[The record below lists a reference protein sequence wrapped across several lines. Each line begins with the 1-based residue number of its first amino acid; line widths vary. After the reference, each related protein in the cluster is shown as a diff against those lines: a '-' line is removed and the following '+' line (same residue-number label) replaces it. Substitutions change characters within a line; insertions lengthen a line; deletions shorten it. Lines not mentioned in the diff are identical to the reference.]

1 LALKQKGNTLEKLK
15 KPAKSSLPR
24 KGLTINVAN
33 DLPTGSTGSEVM
45 SLFNQASRVA
55 LAFSTAMFMSAMTGS
70 EAQADRAE
78 PRDLPK
84 RKNVSRSS
92 GSSNGFFNFLDFS
105 NRSSSR
111 FNNYDDLQEIPR
123 APRAPVDTY
132 TVRYYTYTPDRHFRI
147 QAAGLSL
154 PLPDLSTVASNTPA
168 GSDPL
173 PAAGARKLD
182 DSLAQTIFDTLKSGA
197 AQVHVTKTQRQAIID
212 VYKERGFKGIW
223 TSMDGFET
231 KALSVL
237 AVLNTAAAEGFDA
250 ADYRMPVV
258 DDMGSP
264 GAVETDLSAIA
275 RFDIEMTAL
284 AVRYAQNASGGTIV
298 PNRLSG
304 YHDLRP
310 PRVSAKVA
318 LNKLVASD
326 APGEYLMSLHPTHPA
341 YAAMRQALAESTQTA
356 EIADQPEPL
365 PFGPTITPGMTDY
378 RVGLIRARLIT
389 LGHLDAGDPQGQDAT
404 VEPAAQELPVAN
416 DTVGTDLEAESD
428 NLYDRQMVRAV
439 KAFQREA
446 GLRPDA
452 LIGPAT
458 LRAFNGDTPQ
468 SIDKAQRLRVNME
481 RLRWLPRHLGNRHIF
496 VNQASYRL
504 QVVDNGRTVWRTKVI
519 VGKPK
524 HQTAFFSDTM
534 ETVVF
539 NPYWGVPQSII
550 VNEMLPKLV
559 NDPGYLD
566 RQGYEVISEGGRRV
580 SSYDVD
586 WWQYYDKV
594 PYGVRQL
601 PGRRNA
607 LGEVKFL
614 FPNKHA
620 IYLHDT
626 PTKKLFSR
634 GERAFSHGCVRVE
647 NPRELAKAVLGWN
660 DSKVAATINTGRNTK
675 VSLDRKFRVHLTYFT
690 AWPGADGTIDYPRD
704 VYGRDSRIEAA
715 LQATKNALN

>member
-1 LALKQKGNTLEKLK
+1 MIFHKRASRNALAL
-15 KPAKSSLPR
+15 SS
-24 KGLTINVAN
+24 
-33 DLPTGSTGSEVM
+33 
-45 SLFNQASRVA
+45 A
-55 LAFSTAMFMSAMTGS
+55 LLVLAMAGG
-70 EAQADRAE
+70 EALADRAE
-78 PRDLPK
+78 SRDLPK
-84 RKNVSRSS
+84 RKNYSRS
-92 GSSNGFFNFLDFS
+92 GSYNGGYNNGFFNFLDFS

-111 FNNYDDLQEIPR
+111 YNRYDDLQEIPR
-123 APRAPVDTY
+123 ARRAPVDTY
-132 TVRYYTYTPDRHFRI
+132 KVKYYTYQPDRYFRL
-147 QAAGLSL
+147 QAVNLSL
-154 PLPDLSTVASNTPA
+154 PLADTSVVAANTPGDSNTVPQ
-168 GSDPL
+168 
-173 PAAGARKLD
+173 AAERKLD

-197 AQVHVTKTQRQAIID
+197 AKVRVTKDQREAIIEA
-212 VYKERGFKGIW
+212 YKQRGFKSIW

-237 AVLNTAAAEGFDA
+237 AVLNTAAKEGFA
-250 ADYRMPVV
+250 AAAYRLPVV
-258 DDMGSP
+258 DDMGSAS
-264 GAVETDLSAIA
+264 AVETDLSAIA

-284 AVRYAQNASGGTIV
+284 ALRYAQNASGGTIE

-310 PRVSAKVA
+310 PRVSAQKA
-318 LNKLVASD
+318 LTELMASD

-341 YAAMRQALAESTQTA
+341 YADLRQALADTTQST
-356 EIADQPEPL
+356 EVADEPEPL
-365 PFGPTITPGMTDY
+365 PAGPTIVPGMTDY

-389 LGHLDAGDPQGQDAT
+389 LGHLDAGDPEGQDAT
-404 VEPAAQELPVAN
+404 VEPASQELPVSNNNGSGDDVDAN
-416 DTVGTDLEAESD
+416 D
-428 NLYDRQMVRAV
+428 NFYDRQMVRAV

-446 GLRPDA
+446 GLKPDA

-458 LRAFNGDTPQ
+458 LRAFNGDTEQ
-468 SIDKAQRLRVNME
+468 SVDKVQRLRVNME
-481 RLRWLPRHLGNRHIF
+481 RLRWLPRNLGYRHIF
-496 VNQASYRL
+496 VNQATYRL
-504 QVVDNGRTVWRTKVI
+504 QVVDGGSTVWRTKVI

-566 RQGYEVISEGGRRV
+566 RQGYEVVSPSGRKV

-601 PGRRNA
+601 PGHRNA

-614 FPNKHA
+614 FPNKHS

-634 GERAFSHGCVRVE
+634 SERAFSHGCVRVE

-660 DSKVAATINTGRNTK
+660 DGKVAAAINTGRNTK
-675 VSLDRKFRVHLTYFT
+675 VSLDNKFRVHLTYFT
-690 AWPGADGTIDYPRD
+690 AWPGTDGKIDYPRD
-704 VYGRDSRIEAA
+704 VYGRDSRIETA
-715 LQATKNALN
+715 LKATQEALN